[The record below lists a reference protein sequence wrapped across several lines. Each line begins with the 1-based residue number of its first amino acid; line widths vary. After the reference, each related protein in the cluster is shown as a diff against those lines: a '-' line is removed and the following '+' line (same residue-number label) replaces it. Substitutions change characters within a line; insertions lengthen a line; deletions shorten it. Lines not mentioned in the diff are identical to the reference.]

1 MKTPTK
7 NSPASHDA
15 CCADAFQNQAASG
28 SAAESQKAF
37 GALMRSVQSAG
48 ALNEK
53 TKELILFS
61 LVVASRCQPCFEAHF
76 RKARDMG
83 IPQAELDEAA
93 WCAIAL
99 GGAPVKMFYQEYLER
114 IQWASLER
122 LDSFRQSRQ
131 RCSHDQGC

>member
-1 MKTPTK
+1 MPTPSR
-7 NSPASHDA
+7 NSPPHHDA
-15 CCADAFQNQAASG
+15 CCADVIQNEIAAG

-48 ALNEK
+48 ALDEK

-61 LVVASRCQPCFEAHF
+61 LVVASRCQPCFEAHT
-76 RKARDMG
+76 RKAREMG

-99 GGAPVKMFYQEYLER
+99 GGAPVKMFYQECLAR
-114 IQWASLER
+114 IEPDKA
-122 LDSFRQSRQ
+122 RQVNS
-131 RCSHDQGC
+131 